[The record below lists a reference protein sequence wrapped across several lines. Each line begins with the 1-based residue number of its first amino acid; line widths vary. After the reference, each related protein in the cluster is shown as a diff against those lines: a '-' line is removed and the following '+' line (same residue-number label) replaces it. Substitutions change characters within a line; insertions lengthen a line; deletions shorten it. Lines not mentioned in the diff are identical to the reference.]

1 MVSVSDVEDLN
12 IARKFKME
20 GFDRVIFA
28 TTESSTCFGCAKDL
42 MRSCPERE
50 TWKGIGK
57 KGNRRA
63 IEMGQLL
70 AVGGKDQEK
79 GK

>member
-1 MVSVSDVEDLN
+1 MLGSLRWKVLTVLSL
-12 IARKFKME
+12 RQP
-20 GFDRVIFA
+20 
-28 TTESSTCFGCAKDL
+28 ESSTCFGCAKDL
-42 MRSCPERE
+42 VCSCPERE